1 MSFPMFGQ
9 SICHM
14 AGRKPNL
21 FYIFRSSVR
30 SAVLVALL
38 SAVGLYRPLTARA
51 ATYSDLHD
59 FNPSAGD
66 PSNFNS
72 TRPAQGR
79 DGNFYVESR
88 NGGTANQG
96 TLFSV
101 SPTGTVKVI
110 LSFNGTN
117 GSDETGGVTL
127 GTDGELYGNTFSGGT
142 LGNGVTF
149 KVTTGGS
156 YAPLHNFA
164 NTGDGVAPV
173 NALVIGNDGNFYGLT
188 DSNPETFYK
197 VTPAGVLTTL
207 HTFSTAQ
214 GFQGGQ
220 LSLGRDGNFYGG
232 MNLGGAHNFGTAF
245 KVTTTGALTVL
256 HNFTGADGTDAATGM
271 VQAGNGVFYGTAS
284 VGGTNNAGVVYKLT
298 PTGAFTVLHNFA
310 PATDGSFLGVL
321 ILATDGNLYGVAIN
335 GGASSCG
342 TIFKVTPAGAFSVVH
357 TFDNTHGCNPEGYLT
372 QGTDG
377 KLYGLTNAGGAH
389 GNGTFFSLN
398 VGLAPFASL
407 LPSSG
412 KVGSKIGI
420 LGQGFSSSSVVKF
433 NGLKAT
439 TVVPMGT
446 TFLLATVPAGAS
458 DGKVTVT
465 TGTTTLTTQTFIVH
479 NSWSRGAAMPTPR
492 MAGAI
497 GAINGKIYVVSGA
510 TVSGLT
516 TVNEIYSPATNTW
529 TTGAPIPTARF
540 AVAGAVVNGILYVM
554 GGADSAQT
562 PLSVVEAYDPM
573 TNTWTTKAPMPT
585 PDDSMTAVVENGFI
599 YVVGGFTSGAR
610 SAIVQRYNPATN
622 IWTTEAPLL
631 LAKSGSTLGLL
642 GTTIISTGGLPNT
655 GNPTGDTEGYHAASN
670 SWSTLKADPTVR
682 QAACGAS
689 IAGQLYVAGGSGS
702 GMFSDPLTLNES
714 YSLTTNAWT
723 TQAPMPKAVI
733 GAMPAVANN
742 NLLYCIGGTD
752 DGRLGFGNFF
762 NNVQI
767 YQP

>member
-1 MSFPMFGQ
+1 MRISRSLLMLALTGLCMF
-9 SICHM
+9 
-14 AGRKPNL
+14 
-21 FYIFRSSVR
+21 
-30 SAVLVALL
+30 
-38 SAVGLYRPLTARA
+38 LTAQVP
-51 ATYSDLHD
+51 TVTVTDLHD

-79 DGNFYVESR
+79 DGNFYTESR

-96 TLFSV
+96 TVFSV
-101 SPTGTVKVI
+101 SPIGTAKVI
-110 LSFNGTN
+110 LSFDGTN
-117 GSDETGGVTL
+117 GSQETGGVTL

-156 YAPLHNFA
+156 YAALHNFA

-188 DSNPETFYK
+188 DSKPETFYK

-207 HTFSTAQ
+207 HAFSTAQ

-220 LSLGRDGNFYGG
+220 LSLGSDGNFYGG
-232 MNLGGAHNFGTAF
+232 MNLGGTHSFGTAF
-245 KVTTTGALTVL
+245 KVTPTGALTVL

-271 VQAGNGVFYGTAS
+271 VQGGNGAFYGTAS

-298 PTGAFTVLHNFA
+298 STGAFGVLHNFV
-310 PATDGSFLGVL
+310 PATDGSLLGVL
-321 ILATDGNLYGVAIN
+321 TLATDGNFYGIAIS
-335 GGASSCG
+335 GGTSSCG
-342 TIFKVTPAGAFSVVH
+342 TIFKVTPASAFSVVY
-357 TFDNTHGCNPEGYLT
+357 TFDNTHGCNPEPYLT
-372 QGTDG
+372 QGTNG

-389 GNGTFFSLN
+389 ANGTFFSLN

-420 LGQGFSSSSVVKF
+420 LGQGFSASSIVKF
-433 NGLKAT
+433 NGVKAT
-439 TVVPMGT
+439 TVVPTGK
-446 TFLLATVPAGAS
+446 TFLLATVPAGAT

-465 TGTTTLTTQTFIVH
+465 TGTTTLTSAQTFIVH
-479 NSWSRGAAMPTPR
+479 NSWSSGKTMPTPR

-497 GAINGKIYVVSGA
+497 GVINGKIYVVSGA

-516 TVNEIYSPATNTW
+516 TVNEIYNPATNTW

-562 PLSVVEAYDPM
+562 PLSVVEAYDPI

-585 PDDSMTAVVENGFI
+585 PDDSMTAVVENGLI

-610 SAIVQRYNPATN
+610 SAIVQRYNPAANT
-622 IWTTEAPLL
+622 WMTEAPLL

-670 SWSTLKADPTVR
+670 SWSALKADLTVR

-702 GMFSDPLTLNES
+702 GMFSDPLNLNES
-714 YSLTTNAWT
+714 YNLTTNAWT

-742 NLLYCIGGTD
+742 NLLYCVGGTD